1 MYLFFYLEKKMMTLR
16 KVNLPKIPVV
26 ELGFG
31 TQLGT
36 KELLLSLVD
45 TLPPSTVGLVL
56 CIDR

>member
-16 KVNLPKIPVV
+16 KVNLPKIPVA